1 MRQGLLKRLHRR
13 HAAKVGSDRPLISSI
28 TLTALI
34 GVAYFLAARLGLFLL
49 TEPDGVAVF
58 WPAAGVS
65 SGLLIALGRDLR
77 WPVAAGV
84 IAATVVANLTS
95 DRNIWAA
102 IAFALC
108 NAGEALLA
116 AWLIERYVGRV
127 FRLSR
132 LRHILYLL
140 VVAIVATAFSGIAGT
155 AGYEL
160 FHSSDVPVL
169 IIWQHWFFSDA
180 IGIITVA
187 PLIIGMAW
195 MARDPSPPR
204 EAVEGMAAVI
214 SAAAAITVII
224 FVLPNA
230 WWNGIGPV
238 ELLFPV
244 LLWLAARCRPAFTA
258 AAVFVVSL
266 TIVSALTFRLGHF
279 GDPRPSM
286 EEHVFVTQAGILG
299 VAIFALVLAALFAE
313 RRRNEAVIT
322 ESENRMRAI
331 VNTVV
336 DGIITIDDQGTIE
349 SLNPAA
355 ARVFS
360 YSPEQIVGRN
370 VKTLM
375 PDFYGGK
382 DGRELHDYVRTGQAE
397 TNRFWREVTGTR
409 KDGSSVPV
417 ELAVSDTR
425 LVGRSMFTGVVRDI
439 TERKSAEEHQELL
452 IAELDH
458 RVKNV
463 LAQVAVV
470 ATSTR
475 QASRS
480 IDEFVQSLDGRI
492 QSMAAAHTLLS
503 KSGWQNVGLDVLVRN
518 KLAAYMT
525 DANIAISGPAV
536 MLASAEIQAVA
547 RVLHELA
554 TNAAKYG
561 ALSSVDGRVSLT
573 WDYQPNGNAT
583 NLILLWRELGGPPVP
598 SNVQPSYGTNL
609 IRNLIPHELG
619 GAVDLIFATT
629 GARCRIEFP
638 LAQVRSGC
646 LQPQA
651 TTASAERY

>member
-1 MRQGLLKRLHRR
+1 MRQSLLKRVQARYS
-13 HAAKVGSDRPLISSI
+13 AKPRSKQRLISSI
-28 TLTALI
+28 ALTI
-34 GVAYFLAARLGLFLL
+34 VVGVAYFLSARLSLFLL
-49 TEPDGVAVF
+49 TQPDGVAVF

-65 SGLLIALGRDLR
+65 SGILIALGRDAR
-77 WPVAAGV
+77 WPVGVGV
-84 IAATVVANLTS
+84 IAATTAANLTS
-95 DRNIWAA
+95 DRTIWAS

-108 NAGEALLA
+108 DAGEALLT
-116 AWLIERYVGRV
+116 AWLIERYLGRD
-127 FRLSR
+127 FSLAR
-132 LRHILYLL
+132 LRHVLWLL
-140 VVAIVATAFSGIAGT
+140 AAAIIATSFVGIGA
-155 AGYEL
+155 ALAYKL
-160 FHSSDVPVL
+160 LHSPDVPAL
-169 IIWQHWFFSDA
+169 ITWQHWWSSDA

-187 PLIIGMAW
+187 PLMIGLADIV
-195 MARDPSPPR
+195 RRPPPPR
-204 EAVEGMAAVI
+204 ELVEGVGALIAV
-214 SAAAAITVII
+214 ALATVII
-224 FVLPNA
+224 IYAVPES
-230 WWNGIGPV
+230 WWNQIAPV
-238 ELLFPV
+238 ELLVPM
-244 LLWLAARCRPAFTA
+244 LLWLAARCRPPFTA

-266 TIVSALTFRLGHF
+266 MIASAAIFRLGHF
-279 GDPRPSM
+279 DDAGPSM
-286 EEHVFVTQAGILG
+286 AEEVFAAQAATVG
-299 VAIFALVLAALFAE
+299 VAVFAFVLAALFAE

-355 ARVFS
+355 ARVFG

-370 VKTLM
+370 VRTLM

-397 TNRFWREVTGTR
+397 TNKFWREVTGR
-409 KDGSSVPV
+409 RQDGSSVPV

-439 TERKSAEEHQELL
+439 TQRKSAEEHQELL

-480 IDEFVQSLDGRI
+480 IDDFVQSLDGRI

-518 KLAAYMT
+518 QLAAYMT
-525 DANIAISGPAV
+525 DANITIGGPAV

-573 WDYQPNGNAT
+573 WDYQSNGRAT
-583 NLILLWRELGGPPVP
+583 KLILLWRELGGPPVP

-619 GAVDLIFATT
+619 GAVELIFAAT
-629 GARCRIEFP
+629 GARCRIEIP
-638 LAQVRSGC
+638 VA
-646 LQPQA
+646 
-651 TTASAERY
+651 